1 MAIGRGL
8 AVVAALLTA
17 ALTPAEA
24 YDNVYRSAMAAT
36 PRMVASADPF
46 SALVGKRRE
55 SARSAEAAPVVE
67 RYVFATDD
75 RVFLFQAGQ
84 GEGRLKFLCGD
95 RDRRIDCLIDESTP
109 AEEIYLLTPTRAP
122 RGDVIWRD
130 TRGEVLLRVSAFGGA
145 TVFWPGD
152 PRGHAAAKSFGE
164 DPALVLDYVTID
176 AARARAQKA
185 TALLSAKTSTPL
197 VFDIGANPTAD
208 SQGGATVLADAV
220 ARAAKAI
227 EIVAA
232 DETGAR
238 VVGAKIG
245 RVLFRPATTA
255 DVKLEGDALVVDY
268 NPFLDVVGRP
278 SSSVIARFL
287 EDSL

>member
-1 MAIGRGL
+1 MTIGRSL
-8 AVVAALLTA
+8 AVIAALSA
-17 ALTPAEA
+17 AAVTPA
-24 YDNVYRSAMAAT
+24 AAQGAASLSPT
-36 PRMVASADPF
+36 NLVASADPF

-55 SARSAEAAPVVE
+55 SARRAEAAPVVE

-95 RDRRIDCLIDESTP
+95 RDRRIDCLIDASTP

-130 TRGEVLLRVSAFGGA
+130 TRGEVLLRVSAYGGA

-185 TALLSAKTSTPL
+185 TALLSAKTSAPL
-197 VFDIGANPTAD
+197 VFDVGASPITD
-208 SQGGATVLADAV
+208 SQGGASVLADAV

-232 DETGAR
+232 DDTGAR
-238 VVGAKIG
+238 VVAARISQ
-245 RVLFRPATTA
+245 VVFRSATVA
-255 DVKLEGDALVVDY
+255 DVKLEGDALVIEY
-268 NPFLDVVGRP
+268 NPFLDVAGRP

>member
-1 MAIGRGL
+1 MSIGRFLGIFALLL
-8 AVVAALLTA
+8 AAALRPA
-17 ALTPAEA
+17 AAEPGA
-24 YDNVYRSAMAAT
+24 PRQNPDILAA
-36 PRMVASADPF
+36 ADPF
-46 SALVGKRRE
+46 SALVGKRRD
-55 SARSAEAAPVVE
+55 SAERAAAASAVE

-75 RVFLFQAGQ
+75 RVFLFQSGQ
-84 GEGRLKFLCGD
+84 REGRLRFLCGD
-95 RDRRIDCLIDESTP
+95 HDRRIDCLIDSSTP

-122 RGDVIWRD
+122 RGDVVWRD
-130 TRGEVLLRVSAFGGA
+130 SRGEVLLRVAAYGGA

-164 DPALVLDYVTID
+164 DPPLVLDSVTID
-176 AARARAQKA
+176 GARARAQRA
-185 TALLSAKTSTPL
+185 TALLSAKAATPI
-197 VFDIGANPTAD
+197 VFEIGANPMAD
-208 SQGGATVLADAV
+208 SNGGASVLADAI
-220 ARAAKAI
+220 ARAAKGL

-245 RVLFRPATTA
+245 RVQFRSATA
-255 DVKLEGDALVVDY
+255 AGVRLEGDALIIEY
-268 NPFLDVVGRP
+268 NPFLDVAGRP